1 MDDDIT
7 FNIIKEHFKNKKIFG
22 IIYKKLMYSFREY
35 MLVDGMPQAINEYY
49 KKKDFGAVDIVK
61 QGILNLYETDIDAQ
75 EEENPNYV
83 KNMFWQIPSKLS
95 KQI

>member
-22 IIYKKLMYSFREY
+22 IIYKKLMYSFKEY

-61 QGILNLYETDIDAQ
+61 QGILNLYETDIDGQ

-83 KNMFWQIPSKLS
+83 KNMFWHIPSKLS
-95 KQI
+95 KQT